1 MRFALPAAVLVAAPV
16 LAACTQNATA
26 ENHPDSGAEGPITVS
41 STDDSCEVS
50 TDSTPA
56 GTVTFQVT
64 NNGSKVTEFYLY
76 SADGK
81 RIVGEVENIGP
92 GLQGKLIV
100 TADEGKYLTSCRPGM
115 SGKGIRAA
123 FDVTEPTGGSAAPSK
138 DQVLVSQAQNDY
150 RVWVQQQA
158 DLLVART
165 QRFVTAYQDGDDARA
180 RALYPLARFP
190 WEAIETVAE
199 SFGDL
204 DPKTDAR
211 EADLQPGQRWT
222 GWHRIEKDL
231 WPQRAKG
238 YTPLTP
244 AQRKVYGQDLL
255 ANVTEVRDR
264 IRTLTFTT
272 DQIANG
278 SSGLMEEVATGK
290 VTGEEEYWSHTDLWD
305 FAANVKGARV
315 AFEDVKPILERRDPA
330 LARELTQRFAEID
343 RLLAQQ
349 RVGNGYVL
357 YTQLTPAEVKRLSD
371 AVNALSEPLSNLTAA
386 VLP

>member
-1 MRFALPAAVLVAAPV
+1 V
-16 LAACTQNATA
+16 T
-26 ENHPDSGAEGPITVS
+26 
-41 STDDSCEVS
+41 STDSSCEVS
-50 TDSTPA
+50 TDSAPA
-56 GTVTFQVT
+56 GPITFQVT
-64 NNGSKVTEFYLY
+64 NSGSKVTEFYLY

-100 TADEGKYLTSCRPGM
+100 TANEGAYQTSCRPGM
-115 SGKGIRAA
+115 AGKGIRAD
-123 FDVTEPTGGSAAPSK
+123 FEVTEPTGGSTAPSE
-138 DQVLVSQAQNDY
+138 DAVLISQAQNDY
-150 RVWVQQQA
+150 RVWVQKQA
-158 DLLVART
+158 DLLVTQT
-165 QRFVTAYQDGDDARA
+165 QRFVTAYQDGKDDEARTRYPRA
-180 RALYPLARFP
+180 RFY

-211 EADLQPGQRWT
+211 EADLTPGQKWT

-231 WPQRAKG
+231 WPQRAES
-238 YTPLTP
+238 YTRLSTK
-244 AQRKVYGQDLL
+244 QRAFYGDDLL
-255 ANVTEVRDR
+255 ANVTTVRDR
-264 IRTLTFTT
+264 IRSLTFTT

-315 AFEDVKPILERRDPA
+315 AFEDVKPILEKRDPA
-330 LARELTQRFAEID
+330 LARTLTRRFAEIE
-343 RLLAQQ
+343 RLLA
-349 RVGNGYVL
+349 REKVGQGYRL
-357 YTQLTPAEVKRLSD
+357 YTDLSKAEIKRLAD
-371 AVNALSEPLSNLTAA
+371 AVNALSEPLSHLTAA